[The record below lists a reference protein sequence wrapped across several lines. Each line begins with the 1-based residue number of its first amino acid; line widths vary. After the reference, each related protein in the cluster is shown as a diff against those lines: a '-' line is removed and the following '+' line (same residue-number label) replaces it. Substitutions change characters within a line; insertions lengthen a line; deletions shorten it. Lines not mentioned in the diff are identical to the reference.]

1 MNVTQILRPLDFNTW
16 SSLMADEISE
26 TLTLGENFTQI
37 PSDVHTKL
45 DLIIKLTLH
54 LVSEA
59 LTSP

>member
-1 MNVTQILRPLDFNTW
+1 
-16 SSLMADEISE
+16 MADEISE
-26 TLTLGENFTQI
+26 TLTLGENFTKI